1 MSFFSISDPIE
12 RERVV
17 RDYERIKREIR
28 ERNENRKMM
37 GQNQNRL
44 LQETFHPVV
53 KAQTDMAEKIGNVD
67 GNPYIGSAPINIQN
81 DNIIIYNEVYQGRP
95 ALWGLITEK
104 N

>member
-53 KAQTDMAEKIGNVD
+53 
-67 GNPYIGSAPINIQN
+67 NPISG
-81 DNIIIYNEVYQGRP
+81 DVYHVRWSG
-95 ALWGLITEK
+95 GGG
-104 N
+104 